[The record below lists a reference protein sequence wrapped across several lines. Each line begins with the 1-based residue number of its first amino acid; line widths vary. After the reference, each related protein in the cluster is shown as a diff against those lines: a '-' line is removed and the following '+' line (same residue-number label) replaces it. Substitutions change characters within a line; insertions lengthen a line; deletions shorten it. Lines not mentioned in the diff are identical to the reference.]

1 MTSARRPAAGGPLPP
16 RRGISLI
23 WTTGALVVLT
33 AFCSLA
39 IDVGRVQLAKRELQQ
54 AADAAAR
61 YAVKGMPLG
70 PSSARGYAR
79 DAAADNKADG
89 RTVELRTSEDVEF
102 GTWDPAT
109 RSFTLLSGG
118 AEPSANAVRVTARC
132 AASRGTAVP
141 LIFGQVL
148 GRPTCDARAVAI
160 ATVAPMNY
168 GIVGLDYIKMG
179 GNASASYWSANGTP
193 AAGNWG
199 NIASNG
205 DITLSGSTLIKGH
218 ARPGPGRTVYGAAG
232 RVTGSTA
239 PLASALTYPPADS
252 SPYGMT
258 YNDDDANCPSGFF
271 TSGSLNFSV
280 GSGKSCTLPGGTYY
294 FSTFDVSGTVT
305 FTGPATVYCFNQVRV
320 GGTVNTYASL
330 PKNLRIVTV
339 AHPNTGADPGT
350 VSLANSSTLC
360 ASIYAPLSPLTMSG
374 NGDFYGSVVAKSID
388 MTGTSALY
396 YDLALSANA
405 GQVQVVR

>member
-1 MTSARRPAAGGPLPP
+1 MTAV
-16 RRGISLI
+16 
-23 WTTGALVVLT
+23 LVVLT
-33 AFCSLA
+33 GFCSLA
-39 IDVGRVQLAKRELQQ
+39 VDFGRVQLAKRELQQ

-61 YAVKGMPLG
+61 YACKGMPLG

-89 RTVELRTSEDVEF
+89 RTVELRTAEDVEF
-102 GTWDPAT
+102 GTWDPAART
-109 RSFTLLSGG
+109 FALLSGS

-141 LIFGQVL
+141 LIFGQLL

-160 ATVAPMNY
+160 ATVAPMSY
-168 GIVGLDYIKMG
+168 GVVGLDYIKMG
-179 GNASASYWSANGTP
+179 GNASASYWSSNGTSS

-239 PLASALTYPPADS
+239 PLPSALSYPAADP

-258 YNDDDANCPSGFF
+258 NNNNVNCPSEYY
-271 TSGSLNFSV
+271 TAGSLNFAV

-294 FSTFDVSGTVT
+294 FSTFDVYGTVT

-320 GGTVNTYASL
+320 GGTVNTYANL
-330 PKNLRIVTV
+330 PKNLRIFTVTQ
-339 AHPNTGADPGT
+339 PTTGADPAGILLT
-350 VSLANSSTLC
+350 SSSSLC

-388 MTGTSALY
+388 MTGTSAIY